1 LSLPNL
7 RHKYDYHEKAGEL
20 NQQTL
25 MQRTIFGI
33 DHFLLQ
39 QNKFK
44 HLRIA
49 LVTNDAA
56 LTSQNKQGRLALLKS
71 SFNITKLF
79 SPEHGIA
86 TKGIDGAY
94 QGNAIDTITAL
105 PIISLYGDHL
115 IPKEDDLADVE
126 LVLFD
131 IPDVGC
137 RFYTYLW
144 TMTYIME
151 ACALYDKPLV
161 ILDRPNPIGGDIKK
175 TEGPM
180 LDETCSSFIGRWN
193 IPIRH
198 CCTLGELALYFSA
211 SQNIKI
217 DLTVIPIT
225 GWNRNK
231 TSEENNFIF
240 TPTSPAISTIETA
253 LCYPGTGLLEGF
265 NVNEGRG
272 TNNAFRIFGAPWMNS
287 TALLEAVKDLQLTG
301 VQFSE
306 INYIPDTSLYSG
318 ETCYGLS
325 FSVTDENLF
334 RPVQTGISIIRK
346 LLQLFPEH
354 CSERLYKT
362 VANPTGEKHLDKL
375 TGVKN
380 SYAKLKSENIIS
392 TGYEEE
398 WKQKIS
404 PFLIY
409 K

>member
-1 LSLPNL
+1 
-7 RHKYDYHEKAGEL
+7 
-20 NQQTL
+20 
-25 MQRTIFGI
+25 MQKTIFGV

-39 QNKFK
+39 QQQFG
-44 HLRIA
+44 HRRIA

-56 LTSQNKQGRLALLKS
+56 LTSQNELTRSALLRKG
-71 SFNITKLF
+71 FNIIKLF

-86 TKGIDGAY
+86 VKGIDGAY
-94 QGNAIDTITAL
+94 QGNTIDPVTVL
-105 PIISLYGDHL
+105 PVISLYGNHL
-115 IPKEDDLADVE
+115 MPKEEDLADVD

-151 ACALYDKPLV
+151 ACALHGKPLI
-161 ILDRPNPIGGDIKK
+161 ILDRPNPIGGDMKK
-175 TEGPM
+175 VEGPL
-180 LDETCSSFIGRWN
+180 LDKSCSSFIGRWS

-211 SQNIKI
+211 SRNIKT

-231 TSEENNFIF
+231 TSEENNFPF
-240 TPTSPAISTIETA
+240 TATSPAISNIETA
-253 LCYPGTGLLEGF
+253 LCYPGTGLLEGL

-272 TNNAFRIFGAPWMNS
+272 TGKAFRIFGAPWMNS
-287 TALLEAVKDLQLTG
+287 TVLIEEINDLQLPG

-306 INYIPDTSLYSG
+306 INYTPNSSLYSS

-325 FSVTDENLF
+325 LSVTDENLF

-346 LLQLFPEH
+346 LLLLFPKY
-354 CSERLYKT
+354 CSDRLYKT
-362 VANPTGEKHLDKL
+362 VANPSGEKHLDKL
-375 TGVKN
+375 LGVKD
-380 SYAKLKSENIIS
+380 SYAKLKSDNIKS
-392 TGYEEE
+392 TGFEEAWQE
-398 WKQKIS
+398 KMT
-404 PFLIY
+404 PFFIY
-409 K
+409 N